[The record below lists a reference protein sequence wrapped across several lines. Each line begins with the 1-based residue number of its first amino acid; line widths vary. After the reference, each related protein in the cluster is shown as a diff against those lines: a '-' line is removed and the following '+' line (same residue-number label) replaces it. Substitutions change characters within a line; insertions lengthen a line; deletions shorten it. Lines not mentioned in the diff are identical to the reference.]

1 MAAVVVGVF
10 DLWSR
15 RLGIATRMQEPLL
28 EEEDEDE
35 EGGRAGNCL
44 FVATSMQERSEGE
57 EDDDDDEDER
67 AGNCLLAV
75 TSMQELLDDNDD
87 DDEDGRVGRAG

>member
-1 MAAVVVGVF
+1 MVVAAVVVGVF
-10 DLWSR
+10 NLWSK
-15 RLGIATRMQEPLL
+15 RLGVATRMQEPPL
-28 EEEDEDE
+28 EEDE

>member
-10 DLWSR
+10 NLWSK
-15 RLGIATRMQEPLL
+15 RLGVATRMQEPPL
-28 EEEDEDE
+28 EEDE

-57 EDDDDDEDER
+57 EEEGE
-67 AGNCLLAV
+67 AL
-75 TSMQELLDDNDD
+75 
-87 DDEDGRVGRAG
+87 